1 VSQRRFAG
9 LTAIVTGGSR
19 SIGAAIAVALAG
31 EGASVVVNYRSD
43 AVAARAVVT
52 RIEAHGGSAAAV
64 RADVSDPDQ
73 ARRLVASA
81 EETFGPVDLLVNNAA
96 VLHRT
101 PVLRIEPGEWER
113 VLATNLSGAF
123 YCAQAAGRVMAARR
137 SGAIVNVTSI
147 NDRRARDELTHYSV
161 SKAGLTMLTKQLAL
175 ELAPSRVRVN
185 AVALGMF
192 VTDMNRDR
200 LADEARRASYEAL
213 IPLGELGQPADAV
226 EPVLFLLSAAARLI
240 TGAVLVID
248 AGRSLT

>member
-1 VSQRRFAG
+1 MNQQRFQR

-31 EGASVVVNYRSD
+31 EGASVVVNYRRD

-52 RIEAHGGSAAAV
+52 RIESTGGSAAAV
-64 RADVSDPDQ
+64 QADVSDPDQ
-73 ARRLVASA
+73 ARRLVDRA
-81 EETFGPVDLLVNNAA
+81 EEAFGPVDLLVNNAA
-96 VLHRT
+96 VLSRT
-101 PVLRIEPGEWER
+101 PVLQIEPQDWER
-113 VLATNLSGAF
+113 VLATNLNGAF
-123 YCAQAAGRVMAARR
+123 YCAQAAGRVMSRRR

-147 NDRRARDELTHYSV
+147 NDRRARTGLAHYSV

-185 AVALGMF
+185 AVALGLV
-192 VTDMNRDR
+192 VTDMNRER
-200 LADEARRASYEAL
+200 LADKSVRASYEAL
-213 IPLGELGQPADAV
+213 IPLGEIGQPDDVV

-240 TGAVLVID
+240 TGSVLVID